1 MYRELKAL
9 SLEQGVHDMMIKEIR
24 GLLVWDDLEVKIKE
38 LRRGERLLPNGSP
51 DQDPQQ
57 D

>member
-24 GLLVWDDLEVKIKE
+24 SLLVWDDLEVKIKE
-38 LRRGERLLPNGSP
+38 QRRGERLLPDGSR
-51 DQDPQQ
+51 DQDP
-57 D
+57 